1 MARLVLTVDGLMLRE
16 IPLVKERTTIGRRPT
31 SDIQIDNLI
40 VSGDHAVVV
49 TILSDSFLEDL
60 GSTNG
65 TFVNGQSVRKHFLQ
79 NNDVIELGKYS
90 LRYVS
95 DQAEGSE
102 PPRPIEKT
110 QLIAPGSMTLAGSVG
125 SPVIVGSRPA
135 YGGGDTPLA
144 GMVDT
149 GRNLVLRSDD
159 PNIAHETPNQPAGV
173 PVEARATLPA
183 AAPREIQ
190 RTVPTTIPAMAASLA
205 KPAAAPAPQSATH
218 TGVPRLPEMPK
229 VVPTTS
235 IYRPG
240 ALPSVGGA
248 PLIPVTQPIG
258 VADMSVAPMALLP
271 QAAPPR
277 ATQALATPGAGTGS
291 APAAG
296 LNATPGF
303 TQPVRPS
310 ADSVAP
316 RGQTMPPPGLN
327 PSPRGQTMP
336 PPGLNPS
343 PRGQAVPPPGLTTP
357 SPVVNAAPP
366 VLNTAAAGMSAPP
379 SAPNVPP
386 PAPNASH
393 AAGLQAAPAPNM
405 SPPHARAQP
414 GAPLA
419 LRAAA
424 VQILNGS
431 NIGLELDLNKP
442 LTTLGKPDVQVAVIT
457 RRPQG
462 YFLMHVEGDRPLLNG
477 QPLAEHVHLLND
489 HDLVDL
495 AGIKVEFYFKD

>member
-316 RGQTMPPPGLN
+316 RG
-327 PSPRGQTMP
+327 
-336 PPGLNPS
+336 
-343 PRGQAVPPPGLTTP
+343 LTTP

-489 HDLVDL
+489 HDLIDL